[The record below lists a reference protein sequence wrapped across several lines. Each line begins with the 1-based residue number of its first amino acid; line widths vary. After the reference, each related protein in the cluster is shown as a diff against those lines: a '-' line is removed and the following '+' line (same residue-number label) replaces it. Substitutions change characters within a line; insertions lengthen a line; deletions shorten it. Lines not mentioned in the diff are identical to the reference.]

1 MHTETSAHLNI
12 SKQSVISA
20 LDLERRKAVS
30 VIFAENEN
38 EKMNVYLSYEQ
49 AADLYRKLEN
59 ILYDG
64 SESCQALETR
74 AMAAER
80 RVEELEEA
88 ISIMAESRNQG
99 GF

>member
-20 LDLERRKAVS
+20 WDLERRKAVS

-59 ILYDG
+59 ILYD
-64 SESCQALETR
+64 ESYEALETR
-74 AMAAER
+74 ALAAEH

-88 ISIMAESRNQG
+88 IACIQEARRDG
-99 GF
+99 Y